1 MSIAG
6 IVIGGSD
13 MSEDLPEA
21 EVVGDLLT
29 IDCRRCPFNPV
40 PGSGDCISCMVEAM
54 CRAGS
59 ADRVVL
65 RTGRDTEISGTA
77 GRVLKEAASLRRWSL
92 PEERPGGR
100 CRGCPV
106 SRWEV
111 MRRAWTAFPGRMDPS
126 LRAALAQEVPDREG
140 CPECAARTLQALEQM
155 EQGVD
160 DIRVSMSGGSRCRG
174 SCP

>member
-1 MSIAG
+1 MSIAD
-6 IVIGGSD
+6 IVIGGMD
-13 MSEDLPEA
+13 GGDDVPEA
-21 EVVGDLLT
+21 EVVGDLLV

-40 PGSGDCISCMVEAM
+40 PGSGECISCMVEAM

-65 RTGRDTEISGTA
+65 RTGRDTEISGRA
-77 GRVLKEAASLRRWSL
+77 GKVLKESASLRRWSL

-111 MRRAWTAFPGRMDPS
+111 MTRAWAAFPCRTDPS
-126 LRAALAQEVPDREG
+126 IRAALAQEVPDRDG

-160 DIRVSMSGGSRCRG
+160 EIRASMTGVSRWRG